1 MVDLNNIGVYDTMMV
16 ILAVQLLLQDH
27 LIDKV
32 DQLDYR
38 KITIH

>member
-16 ILAVQLLLQDH
+16 ILTDCNQGH
-27 LIDKV
+27 LIYKV
-32 DQLDYR
+32 DQSDYR